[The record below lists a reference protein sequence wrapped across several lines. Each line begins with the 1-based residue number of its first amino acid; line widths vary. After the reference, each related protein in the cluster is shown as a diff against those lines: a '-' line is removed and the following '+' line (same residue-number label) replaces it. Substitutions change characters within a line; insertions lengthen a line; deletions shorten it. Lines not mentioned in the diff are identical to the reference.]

1 MLKRE
6 KRSESHLLLERKN
19 HIMQISKA
27 RYKKQNK
34 IIIIIIIIIK
44 NETKIV
50 AGAYI
55 PRKKMRV
62 VLYLP

>member
-1 MLKRE
+1 
-6 KRSESHLLLERKN
+6 
-19 HIMQISKA
+19 MQISKA

-34 IIIIIIIIIK
+34 IIIIIIIIIIK
-44 NETKIV
+44 NKTKIV

>member
-1 MLKRE
+1 
-6 KRSESHLLLERKN
+6 
-19 HIMQISKA
+19 MQISKA

-34 IIIIIIIIIK
+34 IIIIIIIIIIIK
-44 NETKIV
+44 NKTKIV